1 LTRFL
6 EPFGELK
13 AVDKRLRYGILAFLS
28 YLFFSLLAEL
38 PITLYFLIE
47 YQDFYNLE
55 GFSTFHNF
63 LLMIA
68 VIAIYLTLKNNRN
81 LPLEMKE
88 LVFFRS
94 VFSIFILYY
103 VLNFYVFSAAIEFR
117 PINVKSLPSKIEY
130 FIPFD
135 WSTIQYKFTDMID
148 GSYFQYSDYMELAF
162 AVMSAVSIILAIIF
176 VGLFWK
182 SSVGVASFKFD
193 LSSIAGEFKNSKTKI
208 VVVSLI
214 IPFLIFGNARIQAED
229 FYSMTNNVEFIQDD
243 LIEFQKK
250 LPRDTDQLSPSET
263 IERRKLAAQSVYND
277 LIQKE
282 RWVNNDRISLWSPD
296 VKELRTEVI
305 EWIALWEGVLKEI
318 SLNGYT
324 EKESIFELQQK
335 YEEISSFALN
345 RAPRFTQSYVI
356 DFWRDEFVSL
366 LR

>member
-1 LTRFL
+1 
-6 EPFGELK
+6 
-13 AVDKRLRYGILAFLS
+13 
-28 YLFFSLLAEL
+28 
-38 PITLYFLIE
+38 
-47 YQDFYNLE
+47 
-55 GFSTFHNF
+55 
-63 LLMIA
+63 MIA

-305 EWIALWEGVLKEI
+305 EWIALWDPSMDTQKKNQFLSCNKSMRRFLVL
-318 SLNGYT
+318 
-324 EKESIFELQQK
+324 
-335 YEEISSFALN
+335 
-345 RAPRFTQSYVI
+345 R
-356 DFWRDEFVSL
+356 
-366 LR
+366 

>member
-1 LTRFL
+1 
-6 EPFGELK
+6 
-13 AVDKRLRYGILAFLS
+13 
-28 YLFFSLLAEL
+28 
-38 PITLYFLIE
+38 
-47 YQDFYNLE
+47 
-55 GFSTFHNF
+55 
-63 LLMIA
+63 
-68 VIAIYLTLKNNRN
+68 
-81 LPLEMKE
+81 
-88 LVFFRS
+88 
-94 VFSIFILYY
+94 
-103 VLNFYVFSAAIEFR
+103 
-117 PINVKSLPSKIEY
+117 
-130 FIPFD
+130 
-135 WSTIQYKFTDMID
+135 MID